1 VFLVYS
7 KHPQIEIIKN
17 FLTIYGRKTMTQKYM
32 RTDEGGELWYSHA
45 FQQLIQ
51 QMGYILQTTTAD
63 ASFQN

>member
-1 VFLVYS
+1 
-7 KHPQIEIIKN
+7 
-17 FLTIYGRKTMTQKYM
+17 MTQKYM